1 MAGLHIRVGIEDTPW
16 KHPNSNTLLKNN
28 LEMFNMARDLA
39 ALLGR
44 APASANDYRKLIGKP
59 ELSTSARPKVS
70 ELARA

>member
-1 MAGLHIRVGIEDTPW
+1 
-16 KHPNSNTLLKNN
+16 
-28 LEMFNMARDLA
+28 MARDLA